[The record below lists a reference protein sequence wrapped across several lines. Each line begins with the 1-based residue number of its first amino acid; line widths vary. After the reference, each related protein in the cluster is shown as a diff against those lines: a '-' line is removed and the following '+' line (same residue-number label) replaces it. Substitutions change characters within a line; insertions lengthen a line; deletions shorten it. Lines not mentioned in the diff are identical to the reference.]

1 MIKSI
6 NSMDSKKQT
15 VVKTTA
21 GAAAGATIGAGTAYL
36 LQSRAIKKGKAA
48 QEAATKTGIKKWLSQ
63 GWETIKGWAKS
74 AKTKYAETM
83 KEIVANGKVS
93 KMGIAKVAGVGAL
106 VVGSIVLAKSLMA
119 NKKED

>member
-6 NSMDSKKQT
+6 NSMDSKKQAI
-15 VVKTTA
+15 VKTTA

-36 LQSRAIKKGKAA
+36 LQARAIKKAKLEQQAA
-48 QEAATKTGIKKWLSQ
+48 QATGIKKWILN
-63 GWETIKGWAKS
+63 GWNAIKGWVNAAK
-74 AKTKYAETM
+74 AKYANTM